1 MSGRGILVAVL
12 VIVSGACGAAVSP
25 LCAQDLRGL
34 SDQQILTRIE
44 HEWDAAFLRNDVGY
58 VASVLADDFV
68 ATYDDGSTGD
78 KERELKL
85 VAEFNQA
92 IESSK
97 LDNFNIRI
105 YGDTAVVA
113 FTRHLAGPS
122 QGRRLEVSF
131 RYIDVFVLREGR
143 WLCVASQ
150 STKIA
155 PKPAPPPQ

>member
-1 MSGRGILVAVL
+1 MRGRGILFAVL
-12 VIVSGACGAAVSP
+12 LIACAVSALP
-25 LCAQDLRGL
+25 AQDLRGL
-34 SDQQILTRIE
+34 SDQEILTRLE
-44 HEWDAAFLRNDVGY
+44 REWDAAFLRNDVGF

-78 KERELKL
+78 KARELKL

>member
-1 MSGRGILVAVL
+1 
-12 VIVSGACGAAVSP
+12 
-25 LCAQDLRGL
+25 
-34 SDQQILTRIE
+34 
-44 HEWDAAFLRNDVGY
+44 
-58 VASVLADDFV
+58 
-68 ATYDDGSTGD
+68 
-78 KERELKL
+78 
-85 VAEFNQA
+85 
-92 IESSK
+92 
-97 LDNFNIRI
+97 
-105 YGDTAVVA
+105 VA

>member
-1 MSGRGILVAVL
+1 MGGRGILFAVL
-12 VIVSGACGAAVSP
+12 FIACAASP
-25 LCAQDLRGL
+25 SPAQDLRGL
-34 SDQQILTRIE
+34 SDQQILTKLER
-44 HEWDAAFLRNDVGY
+44 EWDAAFLRNDVGF
-58 VASVLADDFV
+58 VASVLADDFI

-78 KERELKL
+78 KARELKL

-97 LDNFNIRI
+97 LDDFNIRI

-113 FTRHLAGPS
+113 FSRHLAGPS

-150 STKIA
+150 STKIT
-155 PKPAPPPQ
+155 PKPAPPPR